1 MAGVPYTFGNATT
14 AIPLTN
20 LDADFNTTATLGNAA
35 IGLGNTTTTVGNL
48 SLGNALI
55 TSVATTFPNSF
66 LANSSTILGNAT
78 LTLGSTTTSVVNLT
92 LSNVTILSGTSNV
105 TGTGNVTYGNTTVA
119 LGNTSAS
126 IGNLTLNNATIENI
140 QEPANITA
148 TAANATINIDIL
160 SNVVVYCTANATGNF
175 TVNFRGN
182 AGTTFNNAVPAN
194 VSVSAS
200 LVTAQGAT
208 AYYNSLVQV
217 DGSTVTPKWQGG
229 TAPTSGNANATDTY
243 VYVVMKTAANAY
255 TILASQTK
263 FA

>member
-1 MAGVPYTFGNATT
+1 MPGVPFTFGNATT
-14 AIPLTN
+14 AIPLSN

-48 SLGNALI
+48 TLGNVLI

-66 LANSSTILGNAT
+66 LANSTATLGNAT
-78 LTLGSTTTSVVNLT
+78 LTLGSPTTTV
-92 LSNVTILSGTSNV
+92 
-105 TGTGNVTYGNTTVA
+105 
-119 LGNTSAS
+119 
-126 IGNLTLNNATIENI
+126 GNLALNNATIENI

-182 AGTTFNNAVPAN
+182 SGTTFNNAVPAN

-217 DGSTVTPKWQGG
+217 DGSTVVPKWQGG
-229 TAPTSGNANATDTY
+229 TAPTSGNANSTDTY
-243 VYVVMKTAANAY
+243 VYVVMKSAANTY

>member
-14 AIPLTN
+14 AIPLSN

-48 SLGNALI
+48 NLGNVLI

-66 LANSSTILGNAT
+66 LANSTATLGNAT
-78 LTLGSTTTSVVNLT
+78 LTLGSATTSV
-92 LSNVTILSGTSNV
+92 
-105 TGTGNVTYGNTTVA
+105 
-119 LGNTSAS
+119 
-126 IGNLTLNNATIENI
+126 GNLALNNATIENI

-182 AGTTFNNAVPAN
+182 SGTTFNNAVPAN
-194 VSVSAS
+194 VSVSAT
-200 LVTAQGAT
+200 LVTTQGAT

-243 VYVVMKTAANAY
+243 VYVVIKSAANTY

>member
-1 MAGVPYTFGNATT
+1 MPGVPFTFGNATT
-14 AIPLTN
+14 AIPLSN

-48 SLGNALI
+48 TLGNVLI

-66 LANSSTILGNAT
+66 LANSTATLGNAT
-78 LTLGSTTTSVVNLT
+78 LTLGSSTTAV
-92 LSNVTILSGTSNV
+92 
-105 TGTGNVTYGNTTVA
+105 
-119 LGNTSAS
+119 
-126 IGNLTLNNATIENI
+126 GNLALNNATIENI

-217 DGSTVTPKWQGG
+217 DGSTVVPKWQGG
-229 TAPTSGNANATDTY
+229 TAPTTGNANATDTY
-243 VYVVMKTAANAY
+243 VYVVMKSAANTY

>member
-1 MAGVPYTFGNATT
+1 MPGVPFTFGNATT
-14 AIPLTN
+14 AIPLSN

-48 SLGNALI
+48 TLGNVLI

-66 LANSSTILGNAT
+66 LANSTATLGNAT
-78 LTLGSTTTSVVNLT
+78 LTLGSSTTAV
-92 LSNVTILSGTSNV
+92 
-105 TGTGNVTYGNTTVA
+105 
-119 LGNTSAS
+119 
-126 IGNLTLNNATIENI
+126 GNLALNNATIENI

-182 AGTTFNNAVPAN
+182 SGTTFNNAVPAN

-217 DGSTVTPKWQGG
+217 DGSTVVPKWQGG
-229 TAPTSGNANATDTY
+229 TAPTSGNANSTDTY
-243 VYVVMKTAANAY
+243 VYVVMKSAANTY

>member
-14 AIPLTN
+14 AIPLSN

-48 SLGNALI
+48 NLGNVLI

-66 LANSSTILGNAT
+66 LANSTATLGNAT
-78 LTLGSTTTSVVNLT
+78 LTLGSSTTAV
-92 LSNVTILSGTSNV
+92 
-105 TGTGNVTYGNTTVA
+105 
-119 LGNTSAS
+119 
-126 IGNLTLNNATIENI
+126 GNLALNNATIENI

-217 DGSTVTPKWQGG
+217 DGATVTPKWQGG
-229 TAPTSGNANATDTY
+229 TAPTSGNANSTDTY
-243 VYVVMKTAANAY
+243 VYVVMKSAANTY

>member
-1 MAGVPYTFGNATT
+1 MPGVPFTFGNATT
-14 AIPLTN
+14 AIPLSN

-48 SLGNALI
+48 SLGNVLI

-66 LANSSTILGNAT
+66 LANSTATLGNAT
-78 LTLGSTTTSVVNLT
+78 LTLGSSTTAV
-92 LSNVTILSGTSNV
+92 
-105 TGTGNVTYGNTTVA
+105 
-119 LGNTSAS
+119 
-126 IGNLTLNNATIENI
+126 GNLALNNATIENI

-148 TAANATINIDIL
+148 TAANATLNIDIL

-217 DGSTVTPKWQGG
+217 DGATVTPKWQGG
-229 TAPTSGNANATDTY
+229 TAPTTGNANSTDTY
-243 VYVVMKTAANAY
+243 VYVVMKSAANTY

>member
-1 MAGVPYTFGNATT
+1 MPGVPNIFGNAAT
-14 AIPLTN
+14 AIPLTQ
-20 LDADFNTTATLGNAA
+20 LDANFNTTATLGNTA
-35 IGLGNTTTTVGNL
+35 IGLGNTTTSVGNL
-48 SLGNALI
+48 
-55 TSVATTFPNSF
+55 
-66 LANSSTILGNAT
+66 T
-78 LTLGSTTTSVVNLT
+78 LT
-92 LSNVTILSGTSNV
+92 NVTIVSGTSLV
-105 TGTGNVTYGNTTVA
+105 GNVTIGNTTVG
-119 LGNTSAS
+119 LGNTATS
-126 IGNLTLNNATIENI
+126 IGNLALNNATIENI

-182 AGTTFNNAVPAN
+182 AGTTFNNTVPAN

-217 DGSTVTPKWQGG
+217 DGATVTPKWQGG
-229 TAPTSGNANATDTY
+229 TAPTTGNANSTDTY
-243 VYVVMKTAANAY
+243 VYVVMKSAANTY

>member
-1 MAGVPYTFGNATT
+1 MPGVPYTFGNATT
-14 AIPLTN
+14 AIPLSN

-48 SLGNALI
+48 TLGNVLI

-66 LANSSTILGNAT
+66 LANSTATLGNAT
-78 LTLGSTTTSVVNLT
+78 LTLGSSTTAV
-92 LSNVTILSGTSNV
+92 
-105 TGTGNVTYGNTTVA
+105 
-119 LGNTSAS
+119 
-126 IGNLTLNNATIENI
+126 GNLALNNATIENI

-217 DGSTVTPKWQGG
+217 DGSTVVPKWQGG
-229 TAPTSGNANATDTY
+229 TAPTTGNANSTDTY
-243 VYVVMKTAANAY
+243 VYVVMKSAANTY

>member
-1 MAGVPYTFGNATT
+1 MPGVPFTFGNATT

-48 SLGNALI
+48 SLGNVLI

-66 LANSSTILGNAT
+66 LANSTATLGNAT
-78 LTLGSTTTSVVNLT
+78 LTLGSSTTAV
-92 LSNVTILSGTSNV
+92 
-105 TGTGNVTYGNTTVA
+105 
-119 LGNTSAS
+119 
-126 IGNLTLNNATIENI
+126 GNLALNNATIENI

-217 DGSTVTPKWQGG
+217 DGATVTPKWQGG
-229 TAPTSGNANATDTY
+229 TAPTTGNANSTDTY
-243 VYVVMKTAANAY
+243 VYVVMKSAANTY

>member
-1 MAGVPYTFGNATT
+1 MPGVPYTFGNATT
-14 AIPLTN
+14 AIPLSN

-48 SLGNALI
+48 TLGNVLI

-66 LANSSTILGNAT
+66 LANSTATLGNAT
-78 LTLGSTTTSVVNLT
+78 LTLGSSTTAV
-92 LSNVTILSGTSNV
+92 
-105 TGTGNVTYGNTTVA
+105 
-119 LGNTSAS
+119 
-126 IGNLTLNNATIENI
+126 GNLALNNATIENI

-217 DGSTVTPKWQGG
+217 DGATVTPKWQGG
-229 TAPTSGNANATDTY
+229 TAPTSGNANSTDTY
-243 VYVVMKTAANAY
+243 VYVVMKSAANTY

>member
-1 MAGVPYTFGNATT
+1 MPGVPFTFGNATT
-14 AIPLTN
+14 AIPLSN

-48 SLGNALI
+48 TLGNVLI

-66 LANSSTILGNAT
+66 LANSTATLGNAT
-78 LTLGSTTTSVVNLT
+78 LTLGSSTTAV
-92 LSNVTILSGTSNV
+92 
-105 TGTGNVTYGNTTVA
+105 
-119 LGNTSAS
+119 
-126 IGNLTLNNATIENI
+126 GNLALNNATIENI

-217 DGSTVTPKWQGG
+217 DGATVTPKWQGG
-229 TAPTSGNANATDTY
+229 TAPTTGNANSTDTY
-243 VYVVMKTAANAY
+243 VYVVMKSAANTY

-263 FA
+263 FS

>member
-1 MAGVPYTFGNATT
+1 MPGVPFTFGNATT
-14 AIPLTN
+14 AIPLSN

-48 SLGNALI
+48 TLGNVLI

-66 LANSSTILGNAT
+66 LANSTATLGNAT
-78 LTLGSTTTSVVNLT
+78 LTLGSSTTAV
-92 LSNVTILSGTSNV
+92 
-105 TGTGNVTYGNTTVA
+105 
-119 LGNTSAS
+119 
-126 IGNLTLNNATIENI
+126 GNLALNNATIENI

-200 LVTAQGAT
+200 LVTTQGAT

-243 VYVVMKTAANAY
+243 VYVVMKSAANTY

>member
-1 MAGVPYTFGNATT
+1 MPGVPYTFGNATT
-14 AIPLTN
+14 AIPLSN

-48 SLGNALI
+48 TLGNVLI

-66 LANSSTILGNAT
+66 LANSTATLGNAT
-78 LTLGSTTTSVVNLT
+78 LTLGSSTTAV
-92 LSNVTILSGTSNV
+92 
-105 TGTGNVTYGNTTVA
+105 
-119 LGNTSAS
+119 
-126 IGNLTLNNATIENI
+126 GNLALNNATIENI

-217 DGSTVTPKWQGG
+217 DGATVTPKWQGG
-229 TAPTSGNANATDTY
+229 TAPTTGNANSTDTY
-243 VYVVMKTAANAY
+243 VYVVMKSAANTY

>member
-1 MAGVPYTFGNATT
+1 MPGVPFTFGNATT
-14 AIPLTN
+14 AIPLSN

-48 SLGNALI
+48 TLGNVLI

-66 LANSSTILGNAT
+66 LANSTATLGNAT
-78 LTLGSTTTSVVNLT
+78 LTLGSSTTAV
-92 LSNVTILSGTSNV
+92 
-105 TGTGNVTYGNTTVA
+105 
-119 LGNTSAS
+119 
-126 IGNLTLNNATIENI
+126 GNLALNNAAIENI

-160 SNVVVYCTANATGNF
+160 SNVEVYCTANATGNF

-217 DGSTVTPKWQGG
+217 DGATVTPKWQGG
-229 TAPTSGNANATDTY
+229 TAPTTGNANSTDTY
-243 VYVVMKTAANAY
+243 VYVVMKSAANTY

>member
-1 MAGVPYTFGNATT
+1 MPGVPYTFGNATT
-14 AIPLTN
+14 AIPLSN

-48 SLGNALI
+48 SLGNVLI

-66 LANSSTILGNAT
+66 LANSTATLGNAT
-78 LTLGSTTTSVVNLT
+78 LTLGSSTTAV
-92 LSNVTILSGTSNV
+92 
-105 TGTGNVTYGNTTVA
+105 
-119 LGNTSAS
+119 
-126 IGNLTLNNATIENI
+126 GNLALNNATIENI

-217 DGSTVTPKWQGG
+217 DGATVTPKWQGG
-229 TAPTSGNANATDTY
+229 TAPTSGNANSTDTY
-243 VYVVMKTAANAY
+243 VYVVMKSAANTY

>member
-1 MAGVPYTFGNATT
+1 MPGVPNIFGNAAT
-14 AIPLTN
+14 AIPLTQ
-20 LDADFNTTATLGNAA
+20 LDANFNTTATLGNTA
-35 IGLGNTTTTVGNL
+35 IGLGNTTTSVGNL
-48 SLGNALI
+48 
-55 TSVATTFPNSF
+55 
-66 LANSSTILGNAT
+66 T
-78 LTLGSTTTSVVNLT
+78 LT
-92 LSNVTILSGTSNV
+92 NVTIVSGTSLV
-105 TGTGNVTYGNTTVA
+105 GNVTIGKTTVG
-119 LGNTSAS
+119 LGNTATS
-126 IGNLTLNNATIENI
+126 IGNLALNNATIENI

-217 DGSTVTPKWQGG
+217 DGATVTPKWQGG
-229 TAPTSGNANATDTY
+229 TAPTSGNANSTDTY
-243 VYVVMKTAANAY
+243 VYVVMKSAANTY

>member
-1 MAGVPYTFGNATT
+1 MPGVPFTFGNATT

-48 SLGNALI
+48 SLGNVLI

-66 LANSSTILGNAT
+66 LANSTATLGNAT
-78 LTLGSTTTSVVNLT
+78 LTLGSSTTAV
-92 LSNVTILSGTSNV
+92 
-105 TGTGNVTYGNTTVA
+105 
-119 LGNTSAS
+119 
-126 IGNLTLNNATIENI
+126 GNLALNNATIENI

-217 DGSTVTPKWQGG
+217 DGATVTPKWQGG
-229 TAPTSGNANATDTY
+229 TAPTSGNANSTDTY
-243 VYVVMKTAANAY
+243 VYVVMKSAANTY

>member
-1 MAGVPYTFGNATT
+1 MPGVPFTFGNATT

-48 SLGNALI
+48 SLGNVLI

-66 LANSSTILGNAT
+66 LANSTATLGNAT
-78 LTLGSTTTSVVNLT
+78 LTLGSSTTAV
-92 LSNVTILSGTSNV
+92 
-105 TGTGNVTYGNTTVA
+105 
-119 LGNTSAS
+119 
-126 IGNLTLNNATIENI
+126 GNLALNNATIENI

-200 LVTAQGAT
+200 LITTQGAT

-229 TAPTSGNANATDTY
+229 TAPTSGNANSTDTY
-243 VYVVMKTAANAY
+243 VYVVMKSAANTY

>member
-1 MAGVPYTFGNATT
+1 MPGVPNIFGNAAT
-14 AIPLTN
+14 AIPLTQ
-20 LDADFNTTATLGNAA
+20 LDANFNTTATLGNTA
-35 IGLGNTTTTVGNL
+35 IGLGNTTTSVGNL
-48 SLGNALI
+48 
-55 TSVATTFPNSF
+55 
-66 LANSSTILGNAT
+66 T
-78 LTLGSTTTSVVNLT
+78 LT
-92 LSNVTILSGTSNV
+92 NVTIVSGTSAV
-105 TGTGNVTYGNTTVA
+105 GNVTLGNTTVG
-119 LGNTSAS
+119 LGNTATS
-126 IGNLTLNNATIENI
+126 IGNLALNNATIENI

-243 VYVVMKTAANAY
+243 VYVVMKSAANTY

>member
-1 MAGVPYTFGNATT
+1 MPGVPFTFGNATT
-14 AIPLTN
+14 AIPLSN

-48 SLGNALI
+48 TLGNVLI

-66 LANSSTILGNAT
+66 LANSTATLGNAT
-78 LTLGSTTTSVVNLT
+78 LTLGSSTTAV
-92 LSNVTILSGTSNV
+92 
-105 TGTGNVTYGNTTVA
+105 
-119 LGNTSAS
+119 
-126 IGNLTLNNATIENI
+126 GNLALNNATIENI

-217 DGSTVTPKWQGG
+217 DGATVTPKWQGG
-229 TAPTSGNANATDTY
+229 TAPTSGNANSTDTY
-243 VYVVMKTAANAY
+243 VYVVMKSAANTY

>member
-1 MAGVPYTFGNATT
+1 MPGVPFTFGNATT

-48 SLGNALI
+48 NLGNVLI

-66 LANSSTILGNAT
+66 LANSTATLGNAT
-78 LTLGSTTTSVVNLT
+78 LTLGSSTTAV
-92 LSNVTILSGTSNV
+92 
-105 TGTGNVTYGNTTVA
+105 
-119 LGNTSAS
+119 
-126 IGNLTLNNATIENI
+126 GNLALNNATIENI

-217 DGSTVTPKWQGG
+217 DGATVTPKWQGG
-229 TAPTSGNANATDTY
+229 TAPTTGNANSTDTY
-243 VYVVMKTAANAY
+243 VYVVMKSAANTY

>member
-1 MAGVPYTFGNATT
+1 MPGVPNIFGNAAT
-14 AIPLTN
+14 AIPLTQ
-20 LDADFNTTATLGNAA
+20 LDANFNTTATLGNAA
-35 IGLGNTTTTVGNL
+35 IGLGNTTTSVGNL
-48 SLGNALI
+48 
-55 TSVATTFPNSF
+55 
-66 LANSSTILGNAT
+66 T
-78 LTLGSTTTSVVNLT
+78 LT
-92 LSNVTILSGTSNV
+92 NVTIVSGTSAV
-105 TGTGNVTYGNTTVA
+105 GNVTLGNTTVG
-119 LGNTSAS
+119 LGNTATS
-126 IGNLTLNNATIENI
+126 IGNLALNNATIENI

-229 TAPTSGNANATDTY
+229 TAPTTGNANSTDTY

-255 TILASQTK
+255 TILATQTK

>member
-1 MAGVPYTFGNATT
+1 MPGVPYTFGNATT

-48 SLGNALI
+48 TLGNVLI

-66 LANSSTILGNAT
+66 LANSTATLGNAT
-78 LTLGSTTTSVVNLT
+78 LTLGSSTTAV
-92 LSNVTILSGTSNV
+92 
-105 TGTGNVTYGNTTVA
+105 
-119 LGNTSAS
+119 
-126 IGNLTLNNATIENI
+126 GNLALNNATIENI

-217 DGSTVTPKWQGG
+217 DGATVTPKWQGG
-229 TAPTSGNANATDTY
+229 TAPTSGNANSTDTY
-243 VYVVMKTAANAY
+243 VYVVMKSAANTY

>member
-48 SLGNALI
+48 NLGNVLI

-66 LANSSTILGNAT
+66 LANSTATLGNAT
-78 LTLGSTTTSVVNLT
+78 LTLGSATTSV
-92 LSNVTILSGTSNV
+92 
-105 TGTGNVTYGNTTVA
+105 
-119 LGNTSAS
+119 
-126 IGNLTLNNATIENI
+126 GNLALNNATIENI

-194 VSVSAS
+194 VSVSAT
-200 LVTAQGAT
+200 LVTTQGAT

-229 TAPTSGNANATDTY
+229 TAPTSGNANSTDTY
-243 VYVVMKTAANAY
+243 VYVVMKSAANTY

>member
-48 SLGNALI
+48 SLGNVLI

-66 LANSSTILGNAT
+66 LANSTATLGNAT
-78 LTLGSTTTSVVNLT
+78 LTLGSQTTTV
-92 LSNVTILSGTSNV
+92 
-105 TGTGNVTYGNTTVA
+105 
-119 LGNTSAS
+119 
-126 IGNLTLNNATIENI
+126 GNLALNNATIENI

-182 AGTTFNNAVPAN
+182 SGTTFNNAVPAN
-194 VSVSAS
+194 VSVSAT

-217 DGSTVTPKWQGG
+217 DGSTVVPKWQGG
-229 TAPTSGNANATDTY
+229 TAPTSGNANSTDTY
-243 VYVVMKTAANAY
+243 VYVVMKSAANTY

>member
-1 MAGVPYTFGNATT
+1 MAGVPYIFGNATT

-48 SLGNALI
+48 NLGNVLI

-66 LANSSTILGNAT
+66 LANSTATLGNAT
-78 LTLGSTTTSVVNLT
+78 LTLGSATTSV
-92 LSNVTILSGTSNV
+92 
-105 TGTGNVTYGNTTVA
+105 
-119 LGNTSAS
+119 
-126 IGNLTLNNATIENI
+126 GNLALNNATIENI

-182 AGTTFNNAVPAN
+182 SGTTFNNAVPAN
-194 VSVSAS
+194 VSVSAT
-200 LVTAQGAT
+200 LVTTQGAT

-243 VYVVMKTAANAY
+243 VYVVMKSAANAY

>member
-14 AIPLTN
+14 AIPLSN

-48 SLGNALI
+48 TLGNVLI

-66 LANSSTILGNAT
+66 LANSTATLGNAT
-78 LTLGSTTTSVVNLT
+78 LTLGSPTTTV
-92 LSNVTILSGTSNV
+92 
-105 TGTGNVTYGNTTVA
+105 
-119 LGNTSAS
+119 
-126 IGNLTLNNATIENI
+126 GNLALNNATIENI

-229 TAPTSGNANATDTY
+229 TAPTTGNANSTDTY
-243 VYVVMKTAANAY
+243 VYVVMKSAANTY
-255 TILASQTK
+255 TILATQTK

>member
-48 SLGNALI
+48 SLGNVLI

-66 LANSSTILGNAT
+66 LANSTATLGNAT
-78 LTLGSTTTSVVNLT
+78 LTLGSQTTTV
-92 LSNVTILSGTSNV
+92 
-105 TGTGNVTYGNTTVA
+105 
-119 LGNTSAS
+119 
-126 IGNLTLNNATIENI
+126 GNLALNNATIENI

-148 TAANATINIDIL
+148 IAANATINIDIL

-208 AYYNSLVQV
+208 AYFNSLVQV

-229 TAPTSGNANATDTY
+229 TAPTSGNANSTDTY
-243 VYVVMKTAANAY
+243 VYVVMKSAANTY
-255 TILASQTK
+255 TILATQTK